1 MLKLIM
7 VLVWVRVTC
16 NQAFFFFPKKK
27 GRRTVGSQ
35 VRVRDVWFFRLLWS
49 HCKRELPW
57 IIWPL
62 NPQNMRPI
70 LETLLKMQLRGRK
83 RGKDG
88 VKWQKYHPSRDYTRF
103 ARPFFLTPT
112 PISFSFFL
120 QCWAWSP
127 YKLHSEV
134 KPTIKRRP
142 HPIVG
147 HFLRGS
153 SPSVE
158 RSGKTD
164 HSTLPDVG
172 SAIFRAR
179 LSSRRNIRK
188 DLESWRLYNVF
199 RTNQSVNRGTQRQHC

>member
-1 MLKLIM
+1 MVPLQERTSLNYLTLKSSKYASHSWNSIENATP
-7 VLVWVRVTC
+7 WE
-16 NQAFFFFPKKK
+16 KK
-27 GRRTVGSQ
+27 G
-35 VRVRDVWFFRLLWS
+35 
-49 HCKRELPW
+49 K
-57 IIWPL
+57 
-62 NPQNMRPI
+62 
-70 LETLLKMQLRGRK
+70 K
-83 RGKDG
+83 RGQIRKILSLPRL
-88 VKWQKYHPSRDYTRF
+88 HSLRS
-103 ARPFFLTPT
+103 PFFLTPT
-112 PISFSFFL
+112 PISSSFFL

-127 YKLHSEV
+127 DKLHSEV
-134 KPTIKRRP
+134 KPAIKRQP

-199 RTNQSVNRGTQRQHC
+199 RTNQSVNRGTQREHC

>member
-16 NQAFFFFPKKK
+16 DQAFFFFLKEK
-27 GRRTVGSQ
+27 GRRTAGSQ

-49 HCKRELPW
+49 HCKRELSW
-57 IIWPL
+57 LIWPL

-70 LETLLKMQLRGRK
+70 LETLLKMQLHGRK
-83 RGKDG
+83 RGKTG
-88 VKWQKYHPSRDYTRF
+88 SNRKNIVPPETTLASL
-103 ARPFFLTPT
+103 ALFFLTPT

-127 YKLHSEV
+127 DKLHSEV
-134 KPTIKRRP
+134 KPAIKRRP

-199 RTNQSVNRGTQRQHC
+199 RTNQSVNRGTQREHC